1 MSILGEVLMFYYYY
15 KKKIKVLC
23 SKIQK
28 APISTLL
35 TRNKDLDAPHFH
47 K

>member
-1 MSILGEVLMFYYYY
+1 MSILGEVLMFYYY
-15 KKKIKVLC
+15 KKKVKVLC

-35 TRNKDLDAPHFH
+35 TRNKDLDAPHFQ